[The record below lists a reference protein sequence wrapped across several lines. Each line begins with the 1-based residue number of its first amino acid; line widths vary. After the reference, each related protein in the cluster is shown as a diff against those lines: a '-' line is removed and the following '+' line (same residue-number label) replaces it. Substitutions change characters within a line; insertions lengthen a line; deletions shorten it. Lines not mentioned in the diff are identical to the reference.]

1 MPSSWNEVLRAE
13 QAQPYFQTLQARI
26 AAARAQG
33 ETIYPPERQVF
44 EALRLTP
51 FEQVQVVILGQD
63 PYHGA
68 GQAHGLAFSVPLGVA
83 IPPSLA
89 NIYKELATDI
99 SDFAIPQHGH
109 LQHWAEQGV
118 LLLNTVL
125 SVPAAQAHAH
135 ASWGWE
141 TFTDAI
147 IRELSTQ
154 RTGLVFMLWGKHAQ
168 KKGAMIDR
176 QRHLVLEAPH
186 PSPLSVYRGFY
197 GCRHFSLAN
206 AYLTQHGQPA
216 INWQL

>member
-1 MPSSWNEVLRAE
+1 MPNSWTEVLRAE
-13 QAQPYFQTLQARI
+13 QAQPYFQDLQTRI
-26 AAARAQG
+26 AMARAQG
-33 ETIYPPERQVF
+33 AIIYPPADKVF

-51 FEQVQVVILGQD
+51 FEQVKVVILGQD

-68 GQAHGLAFSVPLGVA
+68 AQAHGLAFSVPIGTAV
-83 IPPSLA
+83 PPSLA

-99 SDFAIPQHGH
+99 DGFQIPQHGH

-125 SVPAAQAHAH
+125 TVPEALAHAH

-141 TFTDAI
+141 TYTDAI

-154 RTGLVFMLWGKHAQ
+154 RSGLVFMLWGKHAQ
-168 KKGAMIDR
+168 KKGAMLDR
-176 QRHLVLEAPH
+176 SRHLVLEAPH

-197 GCRHFSLAN
+197 GCQHFSQTN
-206 AYLTQHGQPA
+206 AYLHKLGLSA
-216 INWQL
+216 INWQV

>member
-1 MPSSWNEVLRAE
+1 MPKSWTEVLRAE
-13 QAQPYFQTLQARI
+13 QAQPYFQDLQARI

-33 ETIYPPERQVF
+33 EAIYPPADKVF

-51 FEQVQVVILGQD
+51 FEQVKVVILGQD

-68 GQAHGLAFSVPLGVA
+68 GQAHGLAFSVPIGTA
-83 IPPSLA
+83 IPPSLV

-99 SDFAIPQHGH
+99 DGFQIPQHGH
-109 LQHWAEQGV
+109 LQGWAEQGV

-125 SVPAAQAHAH
+125 TVPESQAHAH

-168 KKGAMIDR
+168 KKGAMLDR
-176 QRHLVLEAPH
+176 SRHLVLEAPH

-197 GCRHFSLAN
+197 GCRHFSQAN